1 METNT
6 NSAMKIIGII
16 LMVVGAGIVIYGFQL
31 SQSIGSEVTQAVTGS
46 ETDTVM
52 AYYVSGAVSFVVGLF
67 FFAKK

>member
-16 LMVVGAGIVIYGFQL
+16 LMVVGAGIVVYGFQL

-52 AYYVSGAVSFVVGLF
+52 AYYISGAVSFVIGLF